1 MDRRK
6 KPLDVAVAS
15 LVDLKAELFRK
26 QEEFKKEKLLKD
38 AGTFVKT
45 KATNKKPSIW
55 TKQNK
60 GVSDRAEK
68 DAEQKIEEQQTLDK
82 ARQKLEEKAKLYEKM
97 TKGDFPDEETEDLY
111 LVDFTQKIIDKQREV
126 QELCANEAARKA
138 AEKENEDERLSEME
152 IPPPQDPT
160 EEWVDYVDSLGRSR
174 RCMKKDLP
182 HLLQMD
188 KELQG
193 KRQINEEKTL
203 LSEDMRRE
211 LQRQQWEQEEEE
223 AMRRPMGPIHYE
235 DIRENEARQLGVGYF
250 AFARDQAL
258 RKKQMETLEMLRDQ
272 TTDQRAKREHL
283 KEKRKAVLEARLS
296 KLRAKKRLKE
306 GITIE
311 DGEEEVVEPRPAEPA
326 PDVVA
331 RSAAES
337 RKVEVVIQ
345 ERKDTKPGVPYIREW
360 DRGKEFTFGL
370 WSKKQ
375 SDLRNERDP
384 EFAPPS
390 SYYMGQNRASDF
402 KSQNW
407 RRAGSSSYDTREP
420 NPAESAPSRSAET
433 DDGCSQSSWCPPTT
447 QASSSDLQN
456 EQPVYHSL
464 DDMLSYYKQ
473 VT

>member
-6 KPLDVAVAS
+6 KPLDVAVSS

-26 QEEFKKEKLLKD
+26 QEEFKREKLLKD
-38 AGTFVKT
+38 AGAPVKS
-45 KATNKKPSIW
+45 KAIYKKPSIW
-55 TKQNK
+55 TKQNT

-82 ARQKLEEKAKLYEKM
+82 SRQKLEEKAQLYEKM

-111 LVDFTQKIIDKQREV
+111 LVDFTQKIIDKRREV
-126 QELCANEAARKA
+126 QEQCANEAARKA
-138 AEKENEDERLSEME
+138 EAKENEEEERLSEAE

-160 EEWVDYVDSLGRSR
+160 EEWIDYVDSLGRSR

-193 KRQINEEKTL
+193 KRQMTEGKTL
-203 LSEDMRRE
+203 LSEDMRKE
-211 LQRQQWEQEEEE
+211 LQRQEWEREEEE
-223 AMRRPMGPIHYE
+223 ALKKPVGPIHYE

-258 RKKQMETLEMLRDQ
+258 RKKQMETLEMLREQ

-296 KLRAKKRLKE
+296 KIRAKKRMKDGDVKE
-306 GITIE
+306 N
-311 DGEEEVVEPRPAEPA
+311 EEENVVESAAAEAKPAEVPRA
-326 PDVVA
+326 
-331 RSAAES
+331 STQS

-345 ERKDTKPGVPYIREW
+345 ERKDTKPGVPYVREW
-360 DRGKEFTFGL
+360 DKGKEFTFGL

-375 SDLRNERDP
+375 TELRNERDP
-384 EFAPPS
+384 EFAPPPA
-390 SYYMGQNRASDF
+390 YFYDQKRTCDF

-407 RRAGSSSYDTREP
+407 NKPGSSYEKTEQNLRRSFPSPSADTQ
-420 NPAESAPSRSAET
+420 SDSSR
-433 DDGCSQSSWCPPTT
+433 GSQFHST
-447 QASSSDLQN
+447 QAYDSTLQDQ
-456 EQPVYHSL
+456 ELLHQSL

>member
-1 MDRRK
+1 MSPAMDRKK
-6 KPLDVAVAS
+6 KPLEVTVSS

-38 AGTFVKT
+38 AGIPVKH
-45 KATNKKPSIW
+45 KATNKKPTIW
-55 TKQNK
+55 NKQNK
-60 GVSDRAEK
+60 GVLDRSEK

-82 ARQKLEEKAKLYEKM
+82 SRQKLEEKAKLYDQM
-97 TKGDFPDEETEDLY
+97 TKGDFPDEETEDLF

-126 QELCANEAARKA
+126 QKLCANEAAGKKV
-138 AEKENEDERLSEME
+138 EEEDKEEDGLTETE

-193 KRQINEEKTL
+193 KRMVTEDKTL
-203 LSEDMRRE
+203 LSEHMRRE
-211 LQRQQWEQEEEE
+211 LQRQQWEKEEEE
-223 AMRRPMGPIHYE
+223 ALKKPMGPIHYE

-250 AFARDQAL
+250 SFARDQAL

-272 TTDQRAKREHL
+272 TTDQRTKREHL
-283 KEKRKAVLEARLS
+283 KEKRKAALEARLS
-296 KLRAKKRLKE
+296 KLRAKKRLKAGDTDE
-306 GITIE
+306 NGV
-311 DGEEEVVEPRPAEPA
+311 EEVVEPVPAVPKPAEEPR
-326 PDVVA
+326 V
-331 RSAAES
+331 STES

-345 ERKDTKPGVPYIREW
+345 ERKDTKPGVPYVREW
-360 DRGKEFTFGL
+360 DKGKEFTFGL

-375 SDLRNERDP
+375 SELRNERDP

-390 SYYMGQNRASDF
+390 SYFWGHRRVQDF
-402 KSQNW
+402 KSQSWNKP
-407 RRAGSSSYDTREP
+407 GSSWEQMEQNPTRNSPSPSHEGHVGSSP
-420 NPAESAPSRSAET
+420 N
-433 DDGCSQSSWCPPTT
+433 T
-447 QASSSDLQN
+447 QPHDSGLQN
-456 EQPVYHSL
+456 QQPVYQSL
-464 DDMLSYYKQ
+464 DDMLSYYRK

>member
-6 KPLDVAVAS
+6 KPLDVTVAS

-26 QEEFKKEKLLKD
+26 QEEFKKEKFQKD

-45 KATNKKPSIW
+45 KVTNKKPSIW

-60 GVSDRAEK
+60 GVSDRVEK
-68 DAEQKIEEQQTLDK
+68 DAEQKIEEQQTLDN
-82 ARQKLEEKAKLYEKM
+82 ARHKLEEKAKLYEKM

-126 QELCANEAARKA
+126 RELCANEAARAA

-188 KELQG
+188 NELQG
-193 KRQINEEKTL
+193 KRQVSEEKTL

-211 LQRQQWEQEEEE
+211 LQRQQWEREEEE
-223 AMRRPMGPIHYE
+223 AMKRPVGPIHYE
-235 DIRENEARQLGVGYF
+235 DIREHEARQLGVGYF

-272 TTDQRAKREHL
+272 TTDQRVKREHL
-283 KEKRKAVLEARLS
+283 KEKRKAILEARLS

-306 GITIE
+306 GNTVE
-311 DGEEEVVEPRPAEPA
+311 NEEEEVAEPA
-326 PDVVA
+326 PAEPTPKEVA

-345 ERKDTKPGVPYIREW
+345 ERKDTKPGVPYVREW
-360 DRGKEFTFGL
+360 DRGKEFTFGM

-390 SYYMGQNRASDF
+390 SYYLGQKGEPEF

-407 RRAGSSSYDTREP
+407 NKTRASYEEREHNTTESS
-420 NPAESAPSRSAET
+420 PSPSAER
-433 DDGCSQSSWCPPTT
+433 DGGHSQSTWGPPS
-447 QASSSDLQN
+447 QASSSDLPK

>member
-6 KPLDVAVAS
+6 KPLDVTVAS

-38 AGTFVKT
+38 AGISVKT
-45 KATNKKPSIW
+45 KATSKKPSIW

-82 ARQKLEEKAKLYEKM
+82 SRQKLEEKAKLYEKM

-111 LVDFTQKIIDKQREV
+111 LVDFTQKIIDKQKEV
-126 QELCANEAARKA
+126 QELCANETARKA
-138 AEKENEDERLSEME
+138 AEKESEDERLSEME

-182 HLLQMD
+182 HLFQMD

-193 KRQINEEKTL
+193 KRPIIEEKTL

-211 LQRQQWEQEEEE
+211 LQRQQWEREEEE
-223 AMRRPMGPIHYE
+223 AMQRPVGPIHYE
-235 DIRENEARQLGVGYF
+235 DIREHEARQLGVGYF

-306 GITIE
+306 GNAIE
-311 DGEEEVVEPRPAEPA
+311 NGEAEVIEPVATEP
-326 PDVVA
+326 PTPSGVA
-331 RSAAES
+331 RPVAES
-337 RKVEVVIQ
+337 RKVEVVVQ
-345 ERKDTKPGVPYIREW
+345 ERKDTKPGVPYVREW
-360 DRGKEFTFGL
+360 DKGKEFTFGL

-390 SYYMGQNRASDF
+390 SYYMGQKRSHDF

-407 RRAGSSSYDTREP
+407 NTAGSSYEKGEQDPT
-420 NPAESAPSRSAET
+420 ESLPSPSAEAHS
-433 DDGCSQSSWCPPTT
+433 GRSQSSWLPPT
-447 QASSSDLQN
+447 QAYSSDLQN

>member
-6 KPLDVAVAS
+6 KPLDVTVAS

-38 AGTFVKT
+38 AGTFVKP

-111 LVDFTQKIIDKQREV
+111 LVDFTQKIIDRQREV

-138 AEKENEDERLSEME
+138 AEKENEDERHSEME

-193 KRQINEEKTL
+193 KRQMSEEKTL

-211 LQRQQWEQEEEE
+211 LQRQQWEREEEE
-223 AMRRPMGPIHYE
+223 AMRRPVGPIHYE
-235 DIRENEARQLGVGYF
+235 DIREHEARQLGVGYF

-306 GITIE
+306 GNPVE
-311 DGEEEVVEPRPAEPA
+311 NGEEEIVEPA
-326 PDVVA
+326 PVEPTPSEVA

-345 ERKDTKPGVPYIREW
+345 ERKDTKPGIPYVREW

-375 SDLRNERDP
+375 SELRNERDP

-390 SYYMGQNRASDF
+390 SYYMGQSRVPDLESHYWI
-402 KSQNW
+402 K
-407 RRAGSSSYDTREP
+407 AGSSYDKREP
-420 NPAESAPSRSAET
+420 NPGDSSPSPSAET
-433 DDGCSQSSWCPPTT
+433 TGGTTQSSWCPPS

-473 VT
+473 VA

>member
-1 MDRRK
+1 MDRK
-6 KPLDVAVAS
+6 KKLLDVTVAS

-38 AGTFVKT
+38 AGAPVKP
-45 KATNKKPSIW
+45 KAVNKKPSIW

-82 ARQKLEEKAKLYEKM
+82 SRQKLEEKAQLYEKM
-97 TKGDFPDEETEDLY
+97 IKGDFPDEETEDLY

-138 AEKENEDERLSEME
+138 AEKENEEEETLSETE

-193 KRQINEEKTL
+193 KRQMIEGKTL

-211 LQRQQWEQEEEE
+211 FQRQQWEREEEE
-223 AMRRPMGPIHYE
+223 ALKKPMGPIHYE

-258 RKKQMETLEMLRDQ
+258 RRKQMETLEMLREQ
-272 TTDQRAKREHL
+272 TTDQRTKREHL
-283 KEKRKAVLEARLS
+283 KEKRKAILEARLS

-306 GITIE
+306 GDTKE
-311 DGEEEVVEPRPAEPA
+311 NGEEEVKLAPAEPK
-326 PDVVA
+326 P
-331 RSAAES
+331 AEVPRVS
-337 RKVEVVIQ
+337 TENRKVEVIIQ
-345 ERKDTKPGVPYIREW
+345 ERKDTKPGVPYVREW
-360 DRGKEFTFGL
+360 DKGKEFTFGL

-375 SDLRNERDP
+375 EDLRNERDP

-390 SYYMGQNRASDF
+390 AYFMGQKRTRDF

-407 RRAGSSSYDTREP
+407 NKQGTSYEKTEHLTK
-420 NPAESAPSRSAET
+420 NLPSTSAET
-433 DDGCSQSSWCPPTT
+433 LSSNSQANQFLST
-447 QASSSDLQN
+447 QAYDSGLQN
-456 EQPVYHSL
+456 QPPVYQSL

>member
-6 KPLDVAVAS
+6 KPLDVTVAS

-26 QEEFKKEKLLKD
+26 QEQFKKEKLLKD

-111 LVDFTQKIIDKQREV
+111 LVDFTQKIIDKRREV
-126 QELCANEAARKA
+126 QELRANETAREA
-138 AEKENEDERLSEME
+138 VEKENEDERLSEME

-193 KRQINEEKTL
+193 KRQMGEEKTL

-211 LQRQQWEQEEEE
+211 LQRQQWEREEEE
-223 AMRRPMGPIHYE
+223 AMQRPVGPIHYE
-235 DIRENEARQLGVGYF
+235 DIREQEARQLGVGYF
-250 AFARDQAL
+250 AFARDQGV

-272 TTDQRAKREHL
+272 TTDQRAKREHI

-296 KLRAKKRLKE
+296 KLRAKKRLK
-306 GITIE
+306 
-311 DGEEEVVEPRPAEPA
+311 DGNTVENTEEEAVEPVPAEPK
-326 PDVVA
+326 PSEVA

-345 ERKDTKPGVPYIREW
+345 ERKDTKPGVPYVREW
-360 DRGKEFTFGL
+360 DRGKAFTFGL

-375 SDLRNERDP
+375 SELRDEREP

-390 SYYMGQNRASDF
+390 SYYTGQKRVPDF
-402 KSQNW
+402 KSENW
-407 RRAGSSSYDTREP
+407 SKARSSYEEREH
-420 NPAESAPSRSAET
+420 NPTESFPSTSAGT
-433 DDGCSQSSWCPPTT
+433 DGGCSQSSWCPPT
-447 QASSSDLQN
+447 QGSS
-456 EQPVYHSL
+456 SL

>member
-6 KPLDVAVAS
+6 KPLDVTVSS

-26 QEEFKKEKLLKD
+26 QEEFKKEKILKD

-138 AEKENEDERLSEME
+138 AEKENEDERLSEAE
-152 IPPPQDPT
+152 IPPPRDPT

-193 KRQINEEKTL
+193 KRPMSEEKTL

-223 AMRRPMGPIHYE
+223 AMRRPVGPIHYE
-235 DIRENEARQLGVGYF
+235 DIREHEARQLGVGYF

-258 RKKQMETLEMLRDQ
+258 RRKQMETLEMLRDQ

-306 GITIE
+306 GYTE
-311 DGEEEVVEPRPAEPA
+311 NEEEEVVVPAPAEPT
-326 PDVVA
+326 PNEVA

-345 ERKDTKPGVPYIREW
+345 ERKDTKPGVPYVREW

-375 SDLRNERDP
+375 SDLRDERDP

-390 SYYMGQNRASDF
+390 SYYMGQNRVPGF

-407 RRAGSSSYDTREP
+407 IKAGSSYDRREP
-420 NPAESAPSRSAET
+420 NPAESLPSPSAET
-433 DDGCSQSSWCPPTT
+433 DGGCSQSSWCPPT